1 MCRKKHF
8 RKGNQY
14 MSINEEVMRHYDLL
28 IEEGNDPTKDPR
40 PLMEYMDKWDGDV
53 FIRELCLTKEKSV
66 LEVGVGTGR
75 LALRVAPFCGRFI
88 GIDISPKTIDR
99 ASENFS
105 LYGIRNAELI
115 SADFI
120 TYNFH
125 EKFDVIYSS
134 LTFMHFENKEFV
146 VEKIFDMLNKN
157 GRFVLSIDKNRSDII
172 DTGVRKIKIF
182 PDFPEHISR
191 ILKSSGFVSQKIIET
206 EFAYIFSAI

>member
-1 MCRKKHF
+1 
-8 RKGNQY
+8 
-14 MSINEEVMRHYDLL
+14 MSINEEVIRHYDLL

-105 LYGIRNAELI
+105 LYGIQKRGAYLRQI
-115 SADFI
+115 LQPIIFM
-120 TYNFH
+120 
-125 EKFDVIYSS
+125 KS
-134 LTFMHFENKEFV
+134 LT
-146 VEKIFDMLNKN
+146 L
-157 GRFVLSIDKNRSDII
+157 
-172 DTGVRKIKIF
+172 
-182 PDFPEHISR
+182 
-191 ILKSSGFVSQKIIET
+191 
-206 EFAYIFSAI
+206 YIHL